1 MTKRLLAALSVAITV
16 AGFAAMLQTA
26 AVETDAAPKCHG
38 VNHFIGNSPPP
49 KHKAPECRK

>member
-16 AGFAAMLQTA
+16 ASFAAMIQTA
-26 AVETDAAPKCHG
+26 AVQTDAAPNCHG
-38 VNHFIGNSPPP
+38 VNHFNGNSPPP